1 MKILLLGRNGQV
13 GWELQRSLSTLG
25 EVIALASDSNHNPV
39 GLCGDLS
46 DLAGLAQT
54 VRRVAPKIIVNA
66 AAYTAV
72 DKAETQTEL
81 AHTVNTKAPAVLA
94 NEAKQLDAW
103 LVYYS
108 TDYVFNGSG
117 STPWREDDATGPLS
131 IYGRTKLEGEKAV
144 GNWAKHLIFR
154 TSWVYSARGGNF
166 AKTML
171 RLASEREQFQ
181 VIDDQWG
188 APTSAELLADVTAT
202 ALRACMGQ
210 PDLAGLYHC
219 AASGETNW
227 NAYARFVIEQA
238 SALGAS
244 LKATSMSIDAIPSAQ
259 YPTAAARPLNSRLN
273 SDRLQSTFS
282 LHLPPWQQGVSRMLQ
297 EVLGESKK

>member
-1 MKILLLGRNGQV
+1 
-13 GWELQRSLSTLG
+13 
-25 EVIALASDSNHNPV
+25 
-39 GLCGDLS
+39 
-46 DLAGLAQT
+46 LAQT

-72 DKAETQTEL
+72 DRAETQAEL
-81 AHTVNTKAPAVLA
+81 AYTINAKAPAVLA
-94 NEAKQLDAW
+94 EEAKHLDAW

-117 STPWREDDATGPLS
+117 SAPWLEDDATGPLS
-131 IYGRTKLEGEKAV
+131 TYGRTKLEGEKAV
-144 GNWAKHLIFR
+144 ASWAKHLIFR
-154 TSWVYSARGGNF
+154 TSWVFSARGGNF

-171 RLASEREQFQ
+171 RLASEKEQFQ

-202 ALRACMGQ
+202 ALRACMGR
-210 PDLAGLYHC
+210 PNLAGLYHC

-244 LKATSMSIDAIPSAQ
+244 FKASPRGIDAIPSAQ
-259 YPTAAARPLNSRLN
+259 YPTAATRPLNSRLN